1 MNKDLYNGSIF
12 IYSNFCPH
20 SQKLYNILKQNNTV
34 NKYRL
39 VCIDIDQK
47 TKKRPM
53 QFYEIQKLLNINITS
68 VPTIIVDNAKYVLSG
83 SEAFKYVSHIN
94 SSNSN
99 SNNKPSVQQVV
110 AQREPEGPMAFNPNE
125 MGSTSDSYLNFG
137 NIENYHSADV
147 PKQNYQFLNED
158 FTIETPDEANFNIN
172 MKDDIYH
179 KKMNERESFD
189 KIVQS
194 ENSLKQRNV
203 NTEKKNTKSNQKQV
217 EFEDKYN
224 KLLKERETMESK
236 PTSRPK
242 INFQTGQVQY

>member
-20 SQKLYNILKQNNTV
+20 SQKLYKILKENNTI

-39 VCIDIDQK
+39 ICIDVDPQ

-53 QFYEIQKLLNINITS
+53 PFYEIQKLLNINITS

-83 SEAFKYVSHIN
+83 SEAFKYVSH
-94 SSNSN
+94 
-99 SNNKPSVQQVV
+99 NNNPSVQEIVK
-110 AQREPEGPMAFNPNE
+110 QREPEGPMAFNPNE

-147 PKQNYQFLNED
+147 PRQNYQFLNED
-158 FTIETPDEANFNIN
+158 FTIETPDEANFNIS
-172 MKDDIYH
+172 MKDDMYY
-179 KKMNERESFD
+179 KKVSERENFD
-189 KIVQS
+189 KFVQS
-194 ENSLKQRNV
+194 ENNSKQRNL
-203 NTEKKNTKSNQKQV
+203 NINKKNTKTNQKQM
-217 EFEDKYN
+217 EFEDRYN
-224 KLLKERETMESK
+224 KLLQEREVLDAK